1 MNNRKTS
8 LDVIRTLAIALVILN
23 HVVEKTYTYTVAG
36 MQDIGSSSQLLAM
49 SLFTLA
55 RQGVPLFLFLTGY
68 LLLPRSYE
76 GKVLHFWESHL
87 LPLIITWEVWIVI
100 YTFFLYLYIGIPF
113 TLLDLIKKMLFLK
126 GVGLSHEWYMPMIIG
141 MYFFIPLLSI
151 VLNKIDTKIIII
163 CALITYF
170 YYFVL
175 PSLNI
180 ILTIQGKELCYGLLD
195 MHYSGGE
202 YGLYLVLGYLSSKI
216 KFSERK
222 RSFLYIGIFIGAY
235 LCTVQFQKYV
245 FNNSYEYGIWY
256 AFLLVP
262 VSSFA
267 LFMFLKDINIR
278 QDFINKLFYNISK
291 VSFGMYLM
299 HMIPLHMIGD
309 FLLSLNLHH
318 LIMIMLLWGSV
329 TICCLLAAFI
339 INHFRRLRMLLL
351 YIKA

>member
-1 MNNRKTS
+1 MINRKTS

-23 HVVEKTYTYTVAG
+23 HVVEKTYTYTVSG

-49 SLFTLA
+49 GLFTLA

-76 GKVLHFWESHL
+76 GKVLHFWKSHL

-222 RSFLYIGIFIGAY
+222 HSFLYIGIFIGAY

-256 AFLLVP
+256 TFLLVP

-267 LFMFLKDINIR
+267 LFIFLKGINSDKI
-278 QDFINKLFYNISK
+278 FNKLFYNISK

-309 FLLSLNLHH
+309 FLLSLNLHRS
-318 LIMIMLLWGSV
+318 IMIMLLWGSV